1 MSRHRRKHR
10 PQQPKEREH
19 RSLSLAQIIDAVA
32 SVGMNVE
39 TKKVEKEK
47 GLVVLSVS
55 APSGKTFSRQAF
67 FHVGD
72 DFESAAARAVRQALL
87 GFEKQLG
94 GSRYDLRK
102 TAPNLDELADVN
114 AAYSAFFGAAGA
126 LLRAEAL

>member
-1 MSRHRRKHR
+1 M
-10 PQQPKEREH
+10 
-19 RSLSLAQIIDAVA
+19 
-32 SVGMNVE
+32 VE
-39 TKKVEKEK
+39 AKKVEGEK
-47 GLVVLSVS
+47 GLAVLSVS
-55 APSGKTFSRQAF
+55 VPSGKTFSRQVF
-67 FHVGD
+67 FRAGEN
-72 DFESAAARAVRQALL
+72 FEADAARAVRQALL